1 MLAEA
6 DVGAANVELNAVLAE
21 ADIVL
26 GGDFSGDAAQLV
38 LLPGAYCEKNWRE
51 CWPMSSG
58 MAVRQEATKSCN
70 SSRISGWARI

>member
-1 MLAEA
+1 
-6 DVGAANVELNAVLAE
+6 VELNPVLAE

-26 GGDFSGDAAQLV
+26 GGDFSGDAAQLL

-58 MAVRQEATKSCN
+58 MDVRHEATKSCK
-70 SSRISGWARI
+70 SSRISGCWRI